1 MTGRKLQIV
10 RNLLEKYVV
19 DCMYSSFTEITHILR
34 FPAASLEQFLR
45 AIWGAVSQ
53 AAAFPLPP
61 NKTYLET
68 LMLCIFLS
76 WHPWSSHELRPR
88 EFKGMLKF
96 THRVSSKAK
105 NSWSVSRVWA
115 LTTSELKWNM
125 KVLAAQSCQL
135 FVTSWTVVHQAPL
148 SIAVSRQEYW
158 SGQSFPSPWGF
169 PDPGIKSRSLTLQ
182 ADSLLSEPPGKPLT
196 ASIDVYREKALDM
209 DSFEW
214 PKG

>member
-1 MTGRKLQIV
+1 M
-10 RNLLEKYVV
+10 
-19 DCMYSSFTEITHILR
+19 FTERKPLTWTHLSGQKVKVR
-34 FPAASLEQFLR
+34 KRPHSSNPENVCVERMSGSLEQFLR

-148 SIAVSRQEYW
+148 SIAFSRQEY
-158 SGQSFPSPWGF
+158 
-169 PDPGIKSRSLTLQ
+169 
-182 ADSLLSEPPGKPLT
+182 
-196 ASIDVYREKALDM
+196 
-209 DSFEW
+209 
-214 PKG
+214 